1 MYPITYEADYKREP
15 ARVKTFFRFILVIP
29 WLIVAYVYIIA
40 AVFTL
45 LAAWVAIIITGRYP
59 EGLYNFN
66 SGVLRY
72 FTRVNSFEFLLT
84 DEYPPFGLRPDPT
97 YPVRLEIA
105 PRPESQSRL
114 SALFRLI
121 LAIPLFILGYGINFL
136 HLGAVMVSWL
146 TIVFRGYQPAGVHN
160 ALVFTTAWQA
170 RVGGYLSLLTD
181 TYPPVGDE
189 GVQVGDVRPTAPAAP
204 AQPEPPAAPPA
215 EGQ

>member
-1 MYPITYEADYKREP
+1 
-15 ARVKTFFRFILVIP
+15 
-29 WLIVAYVYIIA
+29 
-40 AVFTL
+40 
-45 LAAWVAIIITGRYP
+45 
-59 EGLYNFN
+59 
-66 SGVLRY
+66 
-72 FTRVNSFEFLLT
+72 
-84 DEYPPFGLRPDPT
+84 
-97 YPVRLEIA
+97 VRLEIA

-136 HLGAVMVSWL
+136 HLGAVVVSWL

-204 AQPEPPAAPPA
+204 ARPEPPAAPPA

>member
-15 ARVKTFFRFILVIP
+15 SRVKSFFRFILVIP

-40 AVFTL
+40 AIFTL

-114 SALFRLI
+114 SAHFRLI
-121 LAIPLFILGYGINFL
+121 LAIPQFILGYGINFL
-136 HLGAVMVSWL
+136 HLGAVVVSWL

-160 ALVFTTAWQA
+160 ALTFTTAWQA
-170 RVGGYLSLLTD
+170 RVGGYIALLTD
-181 TYPPVGDE
+181 AYPPDGDE
-189 GVQVGDVRPTAPAAP
+189 GVQVGDVRPSAPAAP

>member
-15 ARVKTFFRFILVIP
+15 SRVKSFFRFILVIP

-40 AVFTL
+40 AIFTL

-136 HLGAVMVSWL
+136 HLGAVVVSWL
-146 TIVFRGYQPAGVHN
+146 TIVFRGYQPQGVNN
-160 ALVFTTAWQA
+160 ALTFVNSFYA
-170 RVGGYLSLLTD
+170 RLYGYVALLTD
-181 TYPPVGDE
+181 DYPPIGEEKANGGGTPV
-189 GVQVGDVRPTAPAAP
+189 VAASP
-204 AQPEPPAAPPA
+204 PPPPATT
-215 EGQ
+215 